1 MDIHVVRAG
10 ETLYEIAGEVRCV
23 PERLA
28 LDNGLENP
36 TRLVTGQTLVIL
48 YPERSVTVQPG
59 ETLSAI
65 AAREGVTVNQLLRNN
80 YGLGGDVTVY
90 PGQTIVIDYRQ
101 ENRGPCRSTDTSIPL
116 WTGRCCGRRFPI

>member
-10 ETLYEIAGEVRCV
+10 ETLYEIAGRYGVS

-65 AAREGVTVNQLLRNN
+65 AAREGVTVNPVSYTHLDVYKRQGIPICRPLPKPIHAT
-80 YGLGGDVTVY
+80 GL
-90 PGQTIVIDYRQ
+90 
-101 ENRGPCRSTDTSIPL
+101 
-116 WTGRCCGRRFPI
+116 

>member
-1 MDIHVVRAG
+1 MEIHVVRGAKPYTRSRSG
-10 ETLYEIAGEVRCV
+10 TVFP

-48 YPERSVTVQPG
+48 YPQRTVTVQPG
-59 ETLSAI
+59 ETLSSI
-65 AAREGVTVNQLLRNN
+65 AAREGVSLNQLLRNN

-90 PGQTIVIDYRQ
+90 PVR
-101 ENRGPCRSTDTSIPL
+101 PL
-116 WTGRCCGRRFPI
+116 